1 MTTGYKNIFF
11 TSDSEVRN
19 TAIPCSQSTVR
30 VLYAGLSL
38 QIWFRKCAC
47 LMTLILVSSEQIPRW
62 LIFFVRCLRI
72 PKKYNAN
79 DLSYMRNIMSR
90 IIRFIMVTFWPKTS
104 STVHLKKVMKQ
115 VCAWATLASKRVVL
129 SRRGREISEERN
141 TGRGQED
148 EKEKT
153 LKRLR
158 LRGGWKKIS
167 LSSSSFFEEK
177 EASEGRELEE
187 DSNRQTQC
195 HQVKLI
201 IDDI

>member
-1 MTTGYKNIFF
+1 MF
-11 TSDSEVRN
+11 TVYGTSSLCRAFLANLVQKMCVLDHINFSVLWAN
-19 TAIPCSQSTVR
+19 STV
-30 VLYAGLSL
+30 VN
-38 QIWFRKCAC
+38 F
-47 LMTLILVSSEQIPRW
+47 
-62 LIFFVRCLRI
+62 FFVRCLRI
-72 PKKYNAN
+72 HKKYNAN

>member
-1 MTTGYKNIFF
+1 MLTVYG
-11 TSDSEVRN
+11 TSSLCKAFLANLFQKMCVLDHINFSVLWAN
-19 TAIPCSQSTVR
+19 STV
-30 VLYAGLSL
+30 VN
-38 QIWFRKCAC
+38 
-47 LMTLILVSSEQIPRW
+47 
-62 LIFFVRCLRI
+62 FFRCLRI
-72 PKKYNAN
+72 HKKYNAN
-79 DLSYMRNIMSR
+79 DLYYMRNIMSR
-90 IIRFIMVTFWPKTS
+90 IIRFIIVTFWPKTS

-129 SRRGREISEERN
+129 SRRGREQISEERN

-158 LRGGWKKIS
+158 LRGGWKKRFFYRRP
-167 LSSSSFFEEK
+167 LFFEEG

>member
-1 MTTGYKNIFF
+1 
-11 TSDSEVRN
+11 
-19 TAIPCSQSTVR
+19 
-30 VLYAGLSL
+30 
-38 QIWFRKCAC
+38 
-47 LMTLILVSSEQIPRW
+47 
-62 LIFFVRCLRI
+62 
-72 PKKYNAN
+72 
-79 DLSYMRNIMSR
+79 MSR

-158 LRGGWKKIS
+158 LRGG
-167 LSSSSFFEEK
+167 
-177 EASEGRELEE
+177 
-187 DSNRQTQC
+187 
-195 HQVKLI
+195 
-201 IDDI
+201 